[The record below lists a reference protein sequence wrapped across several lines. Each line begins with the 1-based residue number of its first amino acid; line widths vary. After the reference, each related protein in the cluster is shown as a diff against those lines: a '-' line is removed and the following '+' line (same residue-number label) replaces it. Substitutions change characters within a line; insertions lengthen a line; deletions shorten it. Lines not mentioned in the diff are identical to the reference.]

1 MSEQETIYDPAFADA
16 RFQVEILSI
25 RWALVA
31 LYALLTAAGVVDADP
46 RWFAISEGFLVAY
59 HVYYTWYVWH
69 ELNRDPLPPATA
81 YATPFMDT
89 VAVSLGLIAV
99 GDPLH
104 PIWGVYFFI
113 LVGVTFFYY
122 PIARAYVF
130 WLLANYAFVGWGLQL
145 RGLYV
150 PVPQMGVGA
159 IILLM
164 ALYNLVAY
172 TGGERRLRRHIAKA
186 ARTDPLTNLLNRRG
200 LEEALS
206 ERLAV
211 ADQENGAVAV
221 FMVDVDRFKRYNDQF
236 GHLAADGVLEA
247 LADQLAAAAHDRELV
262 ARYGGDEF
270 VMIVPDVTAEDA
282 LLLAERLRQQVA
294 RVGLCT
300 VSIGVSMANGGHGG
314 GAKELLDLADAALLV
329 AKQSGRNCVR
339 AATLEPARAA

>member
-1 MSEQETIYDPAFADA
+1 MSEQETIYDPAFADG
-16 RFQVEILSI
+16 RFQVEILGI

-211 ADQENGAVAV
+211 ADQENRAVAV

-270 VMIVPDVTAEDA
+270 VIIVPDVTAEDA

-300 VSIGVSMANGGHGG
+300 VSIGISMANGRGA
-314 GAKELLDLADAALLV
+314 GAKELLDLADAALLT

-339 AATLEPARAA
+339 APTLEPARAA